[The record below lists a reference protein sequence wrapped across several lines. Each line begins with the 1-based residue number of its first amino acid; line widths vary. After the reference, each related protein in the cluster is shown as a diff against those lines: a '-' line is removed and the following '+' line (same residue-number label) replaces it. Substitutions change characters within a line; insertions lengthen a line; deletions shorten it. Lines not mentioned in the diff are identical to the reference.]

1 MIRFNT
7 LFSLAFVFT
16 SLLATAVSAVEIQ
29 QVRSAKGINA
39 LLVEDYTLPILAM
52 TFSFAG
58 GSTQD
63 PAGKE
68 GTARLMTSLFDEGA
82 GELDSV
88 SFRSKLEENGIEL
101 GFSVGREQLSVS
113 LRTLVQKQDIAFDLL
128 KTALISPRFD
138 ISALERMRDAIR
150 TGLKRGKTDPNTQA
164 GKVLRESLFP
174 DHAYSRPVSGT
185 LESIDSINI
194 DDVEAMHRK
203 LVTRG
208 DLTIGVVGA
217 ISPEELTKIL
227 DKLFGDISA
236 QSDLQKV
243 ADIDPSLDQ
252 EVVLN
257 MPVPNTSITVVYPG
271 VKRNDPDFFA
281 AHIMNHILG
290 GGSFTSRL
298 YEEVREKRG
307 LTYGIYSQ
315 MATFDHTAYL
325 SASTSTRASN
335 RDETIKVIQ
344 EEITKMAENG
354 ATQEELDQA
363 KKFIKGAYAINNLDT
378 SSKIA
383 RVLVAIQ
390 NQDLGIDYIDTREA
404 VIDAVTLEDVNQ
416 IAKRLLSKAPTRVI
430 VGPAD

>member
-344 EEITKMAENG
+344 EEITKMAKNG

-430 VGPAD
+430 VGPTD